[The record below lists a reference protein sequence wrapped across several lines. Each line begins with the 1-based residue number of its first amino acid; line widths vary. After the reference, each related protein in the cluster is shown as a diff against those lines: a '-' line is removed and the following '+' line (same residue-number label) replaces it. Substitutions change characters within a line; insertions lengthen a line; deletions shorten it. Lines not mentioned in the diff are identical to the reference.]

1 MPKEE
6 YFPKALY
13 TFDIGQNDLGEGFF
27 AKMSIE
33 EVNAT
38 VPDII
43 DGFSTNVRVILR
55 LGSFVLKVFFSG
67 YIFS

>member
-13 TFDIGQNDLGEGFF
+13 TLDIGQNDLGEGFF
-27 AKMSIE
+27 ANMSIQ

-43 DGFSTNVRVILR
+43 NGFSTNVRVILR
-55 LGSFVLKVFFSG
+55 LGTS
-67 YIFS
+67 I

>member
-13 TFDIGQNDLGEGFF
+13 VFDIGQNDLGEGFF
-27 AKMSIE
+27 ANMSIK

-38 VPDII
+38 VPDVINS
-43 DGFSTNVRVILR
+43 FSTDVKVILR
-55 LGSFVLKVFFSG
+55 LVSISFLGSS
-67 YIFS
+67 